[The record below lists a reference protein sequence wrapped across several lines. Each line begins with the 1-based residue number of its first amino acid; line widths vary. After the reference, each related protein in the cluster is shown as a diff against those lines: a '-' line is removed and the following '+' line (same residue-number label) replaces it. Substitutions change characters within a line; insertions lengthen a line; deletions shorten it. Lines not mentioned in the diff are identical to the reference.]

1 MTSKFSDSLMPQPS
15 GRKPRVALMGEFSAG
30 KSTLCN
36 ILLGRSPLPMRVTA
50 TRLPPVLMTYGAP
63 GAAVVD
69 MQGLRSEVPLSDL
82 DSVSFD
88 DTRYI
93 HVMMEAD
100 TLALCDLIDM
110 PGISDPNMPRNM
122 WETVVGEAD
131 HVVWCTH
138 ATQAWRQSEAAIW
151 DALRSRTRYEN
162 LLLITQYDKLRSPRD
177 QDRVMKRIRKETEGL
192 FAEVFPVS
200 LLEALNA
207 EEDVNVW
214 ATSGVAAFCE
224 HLIEILMRSAPDMPA
239 PEEDPT
245 GTDEVFA
252 GIERAASM
260 SAEEE
265 SAAETPQN
273 SSDDGVV
280 RPRRVRMN
288 ARRAN
293 QRRAERQVWS
303 GAAE

>member
-1 MTSKFSDSLMPQPS
+1 MTDIPADTLMPEPT

-36 ILLGRSPLPMRVTA
+36 ILLGRAPLPMRVTA

-69 MQGLRSEVPLSDL
+69 MEGQRTEVSLNAL
-82 DSVSFD
+82 DDVSFD

-93 HVMMEAD
+93 HVTMEAD

-151 DALRSRTRYEN
+151 EAIRNRTRYEN
-162 LLLITQYDKLRSPRD
+162 LLLVTQYDKLRTPRD
-177 QDRVMKRIRKETEGL
+177 RDRVLTRIRRETDGL
-192 FAEVFPVS
+192 FSEIFPVS

-207 EEDVNVW
+207 EEDVGVW

-224 HLIEILMRSAPDMPA
+224 HLIEILMRSAPDMPLL
-239 PEEDPT
+239 EEGET
-245 GTDEVFA
+245 ATDEVFA
-252 GIERAASM
+252 AIERDNAM
-260 SAEEE
+260 SDTEEPE
-265 SAAETPQN
+265 EVSDVP
-273 SSDDGVV
+273 DDGVV
-280 RPRRVRMN
+280 RPRRVRLS
-288 ARRAN
+288 ARSAN
-293 QRRAERQVWS
+293 RQRAERQQWS

>member
-1 MTSKFSDSLMPQPS
+1 MTDNPNNALMPAPA

-36 ILLGRSPLPMRVTA
+36 ILLGRAPLPMRVTA
-50 TRLPPVLMTYGAP
+50 TRLPPVLMTYGTP
-63 GAAVVD
+63 GAAVID
-69 MQGLRSEVPLSDL
+69 MDGKRTEVPLNAL
-82 DSVSFD
+82 DDVSFD

-93 HVMMEAD
+93 HVTMEAD

-151 DALRSRTRYEN
+151 DAVRSRTRYEN
-162 LLLITQYDKLRSPRD
+162 LLLVTQFDKLRA
-177 QDRVMKRIRKETEGL
+177 QKDRERVLARIRRETDGL
-192 FAEVFPVS
+192 FAQVFPVS

-207 EEDVNVW
+207 EEDVDVW

-239 PEEDPT
+239 LEDGLT
-245 GTDEVFA
+245 ETDAVFA
-252 GIERAASM
+252 AIERDEAM
-260 SAEEE
+260 GDPIEPAEPE
-265 SAAETPQN
+265 APAQ
-273 SSDDGVV
+273 DGVI
-280 RPRRVRMN
+280 RPRRVRLN
-288 ARRAN
+288 AQSAN
-293 QRRAERQVWS
+293 RRRAERQQWS